1 MNPEGTPRAPPRVP
15 LGVPPRGSLGVHG
28 NGVVPGFP
36 ARVPHGVLGA
46 RRWNPEQG
54 TPRGTRGWWS
64 GSSRGPPSGFPR
76 VAWQRRGPGVPCS
89 GSSRGSEGTAWGSGF
104 SARVPRGVLVHGV
117 ESGFSA
123 RLHHGVLGARRGAG
137 VLCSGLSRGSRGAAW
152 DRGAHALAS

>member
-1 MNPEGTPRAPPRVP
+1 MGAEWALLECPPK
-15 LGVPPRGSLGVHG
+15 SLW
-28 NGVVPGFP
+28 GFFL
-36 ARVPHGVLGA
+36 A
-46 RRWNPEQG
+46 
-54 TPRGTRGWWS
+54 
-64 GSSRGPPSGFPR
+64 SR
-76 VAWQRRGPGVPCS
+76 
-89 GSSRGSEGTAWGSGF
+89 SGF